1 MTTSNTVATLPEEL
15 YILVFKQL
23 PGFRDVCE
31 CSRVCR
37 QWRVFADSDPV
48 WGALLRQNLV
58 NTSDDDLCNHIDD
71 SHARLPKHKRIFAT
85 WYQRYRGFTDS
96 YTRMRRAV
104 QKLEMWA
111 HDHSPQLLRSLSPG
125 LGWMGSESVPVREL
139 LRVVSDSPAMR
150 DFLMA
155 YHMHDGQR
163 RQERFLDFGLFG
175 SYLCYGEFC
184 SLSWLSSRMLQVVA
198 MGQFKIL
205 VFAWCN
211 ATRNYLGILVD
222 CPASCTQQI
231 LHHVVQ
237 LQPQSF
243 RFVDK
248 GLFGDFFSAY
258 VDALADGHHDID
270 NGAICMMPNC
280 GPNTSTSVSHGIR
293 TTVSVMFCS
302 DETSRF
308 RVYRYQVT
316 FEIVDPEELGFDSVQ
331 LKDRHWLVHYSDE
344 QLAQSGGPGVIG
356 QLPVLSRESP
366 YYRYCSRMQDE
377 EGGPAVVAF
386 EGHFTMVPGTLEEP
400 LGQDMILFVPY
411 VEVPM
416 PLEVL

>member
-1 MTTSNTVATLPEEL
+1 
-15 YILVFKQL
+15 
-23 PGFRDVCE
+23 
-31 CSRVCR
+31 
-37 QWRVFADSDPV
+37 
-48 WGALLRQNLV
+48 
-58 NTSDDDLCNHIDD
+58 
-71 SHARLPKHKRIFAT
+71 
-85 WYQRYRGFTDS
+85 
-96 YTRMRRAV
+96 
-104 QKLEMWA
+104 
-111 HDHSPQLLRSLSPG
+111 
-125 LGWMGSESVPVREL
+125 
-139 LRVVSDSPAMR
+139 
-150 DFLMA
+150 
-155 YHMHDGQR
+155 
-163 RQERFLDFGLFG
+163 
-175 SYLCYGEFC
+175 
-184 SLSWLSSRMLQVVA
+184 

-270 NGAICMMPNC
+270 NGVICMMPNC

-416 PLEVL
+416 PLESMSQRPLNRDSDPKRVRFAPGSSSRPQQTPKANVSFYGNDIPVSALNDEYSEYSDDNDALEADITSSRRRARRVNMDGYNSDASDQDE